1 MAFFL
6 ASWGYPF
13 VHETYLYHLHRLD
26 HRHNFSPY
34 FYQIYLTYPSIST
47 SAATRSSMWRV
58 FIRSPLT
65 SFLTQLVLSL
75 GSGLFFIRTRRDMIM
90 GWFVQT
96 ATFVIFNKVC
106 TSQVC
111 AIALSLLYVEIDSE
125 SRPQYFLWYMLFLP
139 LIIPRLSWSWPS
151 SVKYL
156 TCWMGTQVLWLSQ
169 AYRVEFLGEPIFF
182 RLWICSII
190 YVVGHCWVLAGI
202 VNSYQA

>member
-1 MAFFL
+1 MAVGIFSTSRAANVSFW

-34 FYQIYLTYPSIST
+34 FYQIYLNYPSIST
-47 SAATRSSMWRV
+47 SAAVVRSSMWRA

-65 SFLTQLVLSL
+65 SFLAQLVLSL
-75 GSGLFFIRTRRDMIM
+75 SSGLFFIRTRRDMIM

-111 AIALSLLYVEIDSE
+111 AMFVCFYV
-125 SRPQYFLWYMLFLP
+125 L
-139 LIIPRLSWSWPS
+139 
-151 SVKYL
+151 V
-156 TCWMGTQVLWLSQ
+156 T
-169 AYRVEFLGEPIFF
+169 
-182 RLWICSII
+182 
-190 YVVGHCWVLAGI
+190 
-202 VNSYQA
+202 